1 MLVQATGP
9 PFVALRPHK
18 RQRRLAMDRVRAS
31 ELRSSELR
39 ERRRREIEEAYERLN
54 QDAIRQA
61 DSDRLLDRL
70 GDLVAAS
77 LSVEWRPILRIEP
90 AIRVAVEADEYNGK
104 REWK

>member
-9 PFVALRPHK
+9 PALRPHR

-31 ELRSSELR
+31 EMRSSEFR
-39 ERRRREIEEAYERLN
+39 ERRQLEVELEYRRLEQE
-54 QDAIRQA
+54 AIRQER
-61 DSDRLLDRL
+61 SDRLLDRL

-90 AIRVAVEADEYNGK
+90 MSKKEAG
-104 REWK
+104 RTRTF